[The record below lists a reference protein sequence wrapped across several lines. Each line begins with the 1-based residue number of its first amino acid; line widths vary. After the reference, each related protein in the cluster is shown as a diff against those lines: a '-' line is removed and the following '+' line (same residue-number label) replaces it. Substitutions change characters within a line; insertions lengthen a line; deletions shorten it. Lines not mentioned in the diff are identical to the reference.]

1 MTDETRKQLFKE
13 QVTASART
21 YFFDVERSGDGTK
34 CLVISEV
41 RQVNY
46 GYECSRI
53 MILEENLEAFAGG
66 LAEAIKVMRAKPKAY
81 TLDNVRRIYPRAY
94 AKWTAEEDER
104 LKEQYQQ
111 GIGIPE
117 LAKSFQRKQG
127 AIRSRLAKQG
137 LIPHEH
143 ES

>member
-13 QVTASART
+13 QVTANTRT
-21 YFFDVERSGDGTK
+21 YFFDVERSEDGAK

-41 RQVNY
+41 RQVNH

-53 MILEENLEAFAGG
+53 MILEENLEAFADG
-66 LAEAIKVMRAKPKAY
+66 LAEAIKVMRTKPKAY

-117 LAKSFQRKQG
+117 LAKSFQRKQS
-127 AIRSRLAKQG
+127 AIRSRLAKLG